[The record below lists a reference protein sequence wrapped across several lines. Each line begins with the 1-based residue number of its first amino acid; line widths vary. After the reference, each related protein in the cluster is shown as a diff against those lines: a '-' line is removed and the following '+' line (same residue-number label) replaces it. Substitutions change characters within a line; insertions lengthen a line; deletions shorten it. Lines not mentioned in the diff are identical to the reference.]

1 MWLPVEA
8 YRLPAIRARMAGSAL
23 QKVIVQNR
31 DMPKVDYRR
40 YSPAHRQ
47 HCYDL
52 LIGTLAAF
60 GLPEKGRTFLQDLL
74 TESEVTMFARRI
86 EIARR
91 LLRGLWFEEIML
103 ELHVGRR
110 TVAAVDRWLDGKL
123 HGYRAEL
130 CPAGRRGGAPVLS
143 YTFESLRKKY
153 PAHFLL
159 INILLENSK

>member
-1 MWLPVEA
+1 
-8 YRLPAIRARMAGSAL
+8 MAGGAL
-23 QKVIVQNR
+23 QEVSLQNCA
-31 DMPKVDYRR
+31 MPKVDYRR

-52 LIGTLAAF
+52 LISTFAEF
-60 GLPEKGRTFLQDLL
+60 GLPEKGCAFIQDLL

-91 LLRGLWFEEIML
+91 LLRGLSFEEIML

-159 INILLENSK
+159 INILLEKKEQDSVLQRFD

>member
-1 MWLPVEA
+1 M
-8 YRLPAIRARMAGSAL
+8 S
-23 QKVIVQNR
+23 VQNR
-31 DMPKVDYRR
+31 GMSKIDYRR

-47 HCYDL
+47 HCYEVL
-52 LIGTLAAF
+52 NGTLGEF
-60 GLPEKGRTFLQDLL
+60 GLPDKGRAFLEDLL

-91 LLRGLWFEEIML
+91 LLRGLSFDEIKS
-103 ELHVGRR
+103 ELHVGRQ
-110 TVAAVDRWLDGKL
+110 TIAAVDRWLDGKL

-159 INILLENSK
+159 INILLDHTR